1 MWKSLNDFLPN
12 MYMKYLLVFTA
23 ILVLTLSSLAQKPG
37 DKPVT
42 PTLFA
47 TTLDGKNIDSADLK
61 GKVVVLNLWFINCP
75 NCVQEIK
82 LLNELVDEYKDNK
95 DVVFLAPAVSSA
107 KELTPFLAKHPF
119 KYQVIP
125 SAMNIILGKFGT
137 VDKNGQISSPFPMHF
152 VVDRAG
158 TIVLKMEGIKGVA
171 AVRAELKKQ
180 FPATASAAP
189 AKKP

>member
-1 MWKSLNDFLPN
+1 
-12 MYMKYLLVFTA
+12 MKHLLIFTA
-23 ILVLTLSSLAQKPG
+23 ILVFSVSSFAQKPG
-37 DKPVT
+37 DKPAA

-82 LLNELVDEYKDNK
+82 LLNALVDEYKDNK
-95 DVVFLAPAVSSA
+95 DVVFLAPAASTA
-107 KELTPFLAKHPF
+107 KELEPFLKKYPF

-171 AVRAELKKQ
+171 AVRAELNKQ
-180 FPATASAAP
+180 FPKQASTTAP